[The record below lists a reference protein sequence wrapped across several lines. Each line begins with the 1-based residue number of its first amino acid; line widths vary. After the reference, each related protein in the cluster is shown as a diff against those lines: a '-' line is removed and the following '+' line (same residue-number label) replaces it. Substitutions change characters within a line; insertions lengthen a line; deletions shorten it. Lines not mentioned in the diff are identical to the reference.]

1 MTGIGRHRSNSISAL
16 SRHTPPSHP
25 FATMRVN
32 TQLNVLKFSGKFQ
45 TLNRNWG
52 IGMNK
57 GLSVYCCCC
66 FISITCPQCPPP
78 LPFSPPPPPPLSLGV
93 RLCVCLILPA
103 EFTINLSLVSLQVKK
118 KMLLSGAH
126 RRQSN
131 ARNVKLKQF

>member
-45 TLNRNWG
+45 TPNRNWG

-66 FISITCPQCPPP
+66 FISITYPQCPPP
-78 LPFSPPPPPPLSLGV
+78 SPSLLLLLLLFLSV
-93 RLCVCLILPA
+93 CVCVCA
-103 EFTINLSLVSLQVKK
+103 LSYPPSSPSTCLSFLFKLKK
-118 KMLLSGAH
+118 KCFCPALIAV
-126 RRQSN
+126 RATPETSN
-131 ARNVKLKQF
+131 